1 MAMALR
7 DGRALTWF
15 SEVIYKSLRFLH
27 SVLVKRGADQNF
39 FRSHSYVFLDALL
52 RQEQSE
58 RLVRL
63 DFLLEEQDR
72 TSSRLIHSSP
82 LACLAAC
89 LQKDES
95 RLPHTPRIISSYLE
109 RDHSAMACGSSLF
122 RSLRLAY
129 APTWIRERECKSPK
143 TSKSHKTTP
152 ITTTAFKID
161 LIDPAI
167 GMKLLTSHSRTPTTI
182 RAINI

>member
-7 DGRALTWF
+7 DGRALTSF
-15 SEVIYKSLRFLH
+15 SEVIYKSLRFLQ
-27 SVLVKRGADQNF
+27 SVLVKRGADKNF
-39 FRSHSYVFLDALL
+39 FRSHSYVFVDALL

-72 TSSRLIHSSP
+72 TSFRLIHSSP

-95 RLPHTPRIISSYLE
+95 RLLHATHISTYLE

-122 RSLRLAY
+122 RSFTLAY
-129 APTWIRERECKSPK
+129 APTWIRERE
-143 TSKSHKTTP
+143 
-152 ITTTAFKID
+152 
-161 LIDPAI
+161 
-167 GMKLLTSHSRTPTTI
+167 
-182 RAINI
+182 